1 MRVWKLLYNF
11 KKKKKICKIAK
22 LMNGLIKIKHIDKI
36 SNVFFYIFT
45 LMCVC
50 VCVYIYI
57 YILVRIGV
65 TFGNITP
72 LNFFI
77 KCVFWQIYF
86 RDKGLKNICWVLGL
100 V

>member
-1 MRVWKLLYNF
+1 MR
-11 KKKKKICKIAK
+11 
-22 LMNGLIKIKHIDKI
+22 
-36 SNVFFYIFT
+36 
-45 LMCVC
+45 

-65 TFGNITP
+65 IFGNITP

>member
-1 MRVWKLLYNF
+1 
-11 KKKKKICKIAK
+11 
-22 LMNGLIKIKHIDKI
+22 MNGLIKIKHIDKI
-36 SNVFFYIFT
+36 SNVFFLYIHT
-45 LMCVC
+45 YVR

>member
-1 MRVWKLLYNF
+1 MEITIQLQ
-11 KKKKKICKIAK
+11 KKKKFCKIAK

-50 VCVYIYI
+50 VCVYI

-86 RDKGLKNICWVLGL
+86 RDKGLKNICWILGL